1 MGKLAMNSEDK
12 ANFPDWKIAQKSI
25 AQFLSDNSF
34 DVWEERTIG
43 NKRVDVLAK
52 REYKGKIFYLVFE
65 VKHYQNVT
73 PSVEEKFVK
82 QLEEYVQT
90 LILRETQRK
99 SNNQIFEHNVFIG
112 YLILSKDYGIF
123 LNRRK
128 NWRKKPFFT
137 GNIEL
142 SKIWKR
148 NVHFYCSS
156 PKFIRKNLE
165 SQGISFYTQ
174 SKISDFLTHNSNNNK
189 KPKQ

>member
-1 MGKLAMNSEDK
+1 MNSEDK

-99 SNNQIFEHNVFIG
+99 SNNQIFEHYVFIG

-142 SKIWKR
+142 YKIWKR

-174 SKISDFLTHNSNNNK
+174 SKISDFLTNNSNNNK

>member
-1 MGKLAMNSEDK
+1 MNSEEK
-12 ANFPDWKIAQKSI
+12 VNLPDWKIAQKSI
-25 AQFLSDNSF
+25 AKFLSDNSF
-34 DVWEERTIG
+34 NVWEERSIG

-52 REYKGKIFYLVFE
+52 REYKGKTFYLIFE

-73 PSVEEKFVK
+73 PSVEEKFIL
-82 QLEEYVQT
+82 QLEEYVQA
-90 LILRETQRK
+90 LILRETKRK
-99 SNNQIFEHNVFIG
+99 SSNQIFEHYVFIG

-123 LNRRK
+123 LNRKK
-128 NWRKKPFFT
+128 NWRKKPFFIE
-137 GNIEL
+137 NVEL

-174 SKISDFLTHNSNNNK
+174 SKISDFLTRSSNNHKN
-189 KPKQ
+189 PKL

>member
-1 MGKLAMNSEDK
+1 MKSEDK
-12 ANFPDWKIAQKSI
+12 VNFPDWKIAQNSI
-25 AQFLSDNSF
+25 AKFLAENSF
-34 DVWEERTIG
+34 DVWEERSIR
-43 NKRVDVLAK
+43 NKRIDVLAK

-73 PSVEEKFVK
+73 PSVEDKFIQ

-99 SNNQIFEHNVFIG
+99 STNQIYDHYVFIG
-112 YLILSKDYGIF
+112 YLILSKDYGIY

-137 GNIEL
+137 ESNEL

-156 PKFIRKNLE
+156 PNFIRKNLE
-165 SQGISFYTQ
+165 TLGLSFYIQ
-174 SKISDFLTHNSNNNK
+174 SKISDFLNRSSNNHK
-189 KPKQ
+189 KPK

>member
-1 MGKLAMNSEDK
+1 MNSEDK
-12 ANFPDWKIAQKSI
+12 INIPDWKIAQKSI

-34 DVWEERTIG
+34 DVWEERSIG
-43 NKRVDVLAK
+43 NKRIDVLAK
-52 REYKGKIFYLVFE
+52 REYKGKISYLVFE

-73 PSVEEKFVK
+73 SSVEEIFVQ

-99 SNNQIFEHNVFIG
+99 SNKQIFEHYVFIG

-137 GNIEL
+137 ENVEL

-165 SQGISFYTQ
+165 SHGISFYTQ
-174 SKISDFLTHNSNNNK
+174 SKILDFLTRNSNNHKN
-189 KPKQ
+189 PKL

>member
-1 MGKLAMNSEDK
+1 MKSEDK
-12 ANFPDWKIAQKSI
+12 SNSPDWRIAQNSI
-25 AQFLSDNSF
+25 AKFLSENSF
-34 DVWEERTIG
+34 DVWEERSIG

-52 REYKGKIFYLVFE
+52 CEYKGKTFYLVFE

-73 PSVEEKFVK
+73 PSVEEKFIQ
-82 QLEEYVQT
+82 QLEEYVRT
-90 LILRETQRK
+90 LILREIQRK
-99 SNNQIFEHNVFIG
+99 SYNQIIEHYVFIG

-128 NWRKKPFFT
+128 NWRKKAYFT
-137 GNIEL
+137 ENTVL

-174 SKISDFLTHNSNNNK
+174 SKISDFLTRSSNNHK
-189 KPKQ
+189 KPK